1 MDKYTP
7 IIQQYLKIKSQHEDK
22 LLLFR
27 VGDFYELFFNDAYD
41 ASKLLSLTL
50 TSKGKDVP
58 MAGFPVKSLNQHIIK
73 LMNLNKKV
81 AICEQ
86 VGLKKKNELIE
97 RAVVNTFTPGT
108 FFHDSYLSSD
118 NNNYITCI
126 ALLNGVYGIASLD
139 VSTGCFFI
147 SRVDSKFDLYNE
159 IDRINPVEILISD
172 KANFINL
179 LPKKIFVN
187 SISHEKFNFDL
198 AYNALNKFFG
208 SLNIKHI
215 DVAFFTSSLLSAG
228 CLLDFVLNTRNNKLE
243 NVISIEVHGINSF
256 LYLDHNA
263 RRNLELFKSL
273 SDNDKDSLFYVI
285 DKTSTLMGKRLLK
298 NWLTYPVLS
307 RCILND
313 RILSVSIL
321 KNNQNYLK
329 IKSFLIKVSD
339 LERILSKI
347 VFFLAQP
354 YDLKQLQISL
364 SVLPYIKS
372 ELKTIGLIGL
382 LEVVFHNMGV
392 FDELVC
398 LIERSIVDESISKF
412 KDGDFIKSGFDKRLD
427 NYKKNVRD
435 LNFSLINYKNNE
447 KMRLGISGFNI
458 LFLNNSYVIEI
469 HKSECNK
476 VDDKYKK
483 IISGPRYSRYVTDE
497 LKNLER
503 CFSESKSKVL
513 DREKRIYNIILYKI
527 KKKIF
532 SIKNAA
538 RYISILDV
546 LCSFAEQSSLFNW
559 CEPELVDTNELE
571 IKCGRHPVIEMKKKN
586 FIPNDLFLNIDIKS
600 LIITGANMSG
610 KSTYMRQSAIIV
622 LLSHIGSH
630 VPASS
635 AKIGIFDKIFT
646 RIGAG
651 DDLANSYS
659 TFMLEMK
666 EMADIL
672 SKATENSLILIDEI
686 GRGTGYLDGKALAF
700 SILKYLIEKNNSF
713 FLFSTHFHDLHVI
726 CDFFKSINKIY
737 FIVLDE
743 AGELKFFYKFENGFS
758 YKSFGIEVASMA
770 GIPDD
775 VISFAREK
783 FMEFSTN
790 FFLNDDFFKYNV
802 FNNNMKKVLDF
813 INKIDPDNLSPI
825 DALKQLYILKDFL
838 NNNK

>member
-27 VGDFYELFFNDAYD
+27 VGDFYELFFNDAKE

-58 MAGFPVKSLNQHIIK
+58 MAGFPVKSLNHHIIK

-86 VGLKKKNELIE
+86 ISLKKKNGLIE

-108 FFHDSYLSSD
+108 FFHDSYLSPN

-126 ALLNGVYGIASLD
+126 CLLDGFYGIASLD
-139 VSTGCFFI
+139 ISTGYFFI
-147 SRVDSKFDLYNE
+147 ARVDSKFDLYNE
-159 IDRINPVEILISD
+159 IDRINPVEILVSD

-179 LPKKIFVN
+179 LPKKFFFNV
-187 SISHEKFNFDL
+187 ISSENFKFDL
-198 AYNALNKFFG
+198 AYNALSKFFG
-208 SLNIKHI
+208 SSYINYI
-215 DVAFFTSSLLSAG
+215 DVNFFSSSILSAG
-228 CLLDFVLNTRNNKLE
+228 CLLNFVLNTRNNKLE
-243 NVISIEVHGINSF
+243 NVISLEVHGINNF

-263 RRNLELFKSL
+263 RRNLELFNSL
-273 SDNDKDSLFYVI
+273 SDNDKDSLLYVI
-285 DKTSTLMGKRLLK
+285 DKTSTLMGRRLLK
-298 NWLTYPVLS
+298 MWLTYPVLS
-307 RCILND
+307 RCVLND
-313 RILSVSIL
+313 RILSVSAL
-321 KNNQNYLK
+321 KNNQNYFK
-329 IKSFLIKVSD
+329 IKNFLSKVSD

-354 YDLKQLQISL
+354 SDLKNLQISL
-364 SVLPYIKS
+364 SVLPHIKS
-372 ELKTIGLIGL
+372 ELESIGLVGL
-382 LEVVFHNMGV
+382 LEVIFHNMDV
-392 FDELVC
+392 FDNLVC
-398 LIERSIVDESISKF
+398 LIEKSIVDSSIAKF

-427 NYKKNVRD
+427 IYKKNVKD
-435 LNFSLINYKNNE
+435 LNFALANYKDNE
-447 KMRLGISGFNI
+447 KLRLGISGFNI
-458 LFLNNSYVIEI
+458 LFLNNTYIIEI

-483 IISGPRYSRYVTDE
+483 ISSGQRYYRYVTDE
-497 LKNLER
+497 LKVFEKSFN
-503 CFSESKSKVL
+503 ESKIKVL

-546 LCSFAEQSSLFNW
+546 LCSFAEQSSLFDW
-559 CEPELVDTNELE
+559 SEPLLVDDHILE
-571 IKCGRHPVIEMKKKN
+571 IKSGRHPVIEVKKKN
-586 FIPNDLFLNIDIKS
+586 FVPNDLFLNFDIKS
-600 LIITGANMSG
+600 LIITGANMGG
-610 KSTYMRQSAIIV
+610 KSTYMRQAAIIV

-630 VPASS
+630 VPASF
-635 AKIGIFDKIFT
+635 AKIGTFDKIFT
-646 RIGAG
+646 RIGSG

-666 EMADIL
+666 EMSDIL

-700 SILKYLIEKNNSF
+700 SILKYLIEKNKSF
-713 FLFSTHFHDLHVI
+713 FLFSTHFHDLHII
-726 CDFFKSINKIY
+726 CDFYKSIDKIY
-737 FIVLDE
+737 FIVLND
-743 AGELKFFYKFENGFS
+743 AGELKFFYKFEKGFS
-758 YKSFGIEVASMA
+758 YKSFGIEVANMA

-775 VISFAREK
+775 VISFARKK
-783 FMEFSTN
+783 FLDFSAN
-790 FFLNDDFFKYNV
+790 FFLNDEFLKYNV
-802 FNNNMKKVLDF
+802 CNNLKEILDF
-813 INKIDPDNLSPI
+813 IDKLDPDNLSPK
-825 DALKQLYILKDFL
+825 DALKQLYILKDFF
-838 NNNK
+838 NKDK